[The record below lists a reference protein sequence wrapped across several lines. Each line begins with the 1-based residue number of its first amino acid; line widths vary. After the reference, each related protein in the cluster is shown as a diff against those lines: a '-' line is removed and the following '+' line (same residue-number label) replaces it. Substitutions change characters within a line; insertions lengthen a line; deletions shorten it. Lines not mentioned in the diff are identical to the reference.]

1 MQKSV
6 TRGTS
11 YAIAQI
17 PDLYAP
23 GELFA
28 WYYIISVLVA
38 NKDERTEKMLA
49 ALVADRNL
57 EAS

>member
-28 WYYIISVLVA
+28 WYYILSVLVS
-38 NKDERTEKMLA
+38 NKDERTKRILA